1 MSFNFLNDKKLLS
14 LNQKEQLQPYIR
26 TKEPESIKNAK
37 GEDIKKLF
45 EDWNKLKD
53 QKNNLPKE
61 F

>member
-37 GEDIKKLF
+37 DKDI
-45 EDWNKLKD
+45 
-53 QKNNLPKE
+53 
-61 F
+61 